1 MPVAPRAA
9 ARLPLLRLALVLVA
23 VLALVGCE
31 PEQEPTDVTL
41 TEGLLVL
48 SGDIGNLRLELRD
61 AESPAGR
68 PIPLPDAATTWV
80 SAGRT
85 NVLLATLID
94 GRTFVSDPLGADDPE
109 WRSVEA
115 LTVDDQPPITP
126 RYYGAWDPPG
136 GAYAQLGGNFAA
148 GDGSRIVV
156 TDPTLLG
163 ATEND
168 LGDRTML
175 PVPPAW
181 IDDDRVVVLG
191 SSGGTPESLIVDTTS
206 GDIRDGPAGA
216 AIVTTSADASTAAVW
231 RGSDAGV
238 EVLGTAAWLA
248 GESAAI
254 GIDAPESG
262 LQPAVIA
269 LDGTG
274 GRIAVVWSEADGSGP
289 RITVHAASREWRRVA
304 TIELGD
310 VSAASVAWL
319 R

>member
-9 ARLPLLRLALVLVA
+9 ERIQLLRLALVIVA
-23 VLALVGCE
+23 ALALVGCE
-31 PEQEPTDVTL
+31 PEQEPDDVAL
-41 TEGLLVL
+41 TQGLLVL
-48 SGDIGNLRLELRD
+48 SGDIGDLRLDVRD
-61 AESPAGR
+61 AESPSGR
-68 PIPLPDAATTWV
+68 PVPLPDPATTWV

-109 WRSVEA
+109 WRLVEA
-115 LTVDDQPPITP
+115 VTVDDEPPITP

-136 GAYAQLGGNFAA
+136 GAYVQLGGNFAA

-168 LGDRTML
+168 LGSRTIL
-175 PVPPAW
+175 AVPPAW
-181 IDDDRVVVLG
+181 IDDDRVMVLG
-191 SSGGTPESLIVDTTS
+191 SNDGEPESLIVDTTS
-206 GDIRDGPAGA
+206 GDIRDGPAGST
-216 AIVTTSADASTAAVW
+216 IVTTSADASTTAVW
-231 RGSDAGV
+231 RGTDATV
-238 EVLGTAAWLA
+238 EVLETAAWLA
-248 GESAAI
+248 GDSAAI

-304 TIELGD
+304 TIEPGA